1 MEIPHE
7 TRIRS
12 IMQIL
17 HSLSAIDRSRAVR
30 VSDIARLAGMRVEDV
45 VDAVNKLRVLGYV
58 NVEGDYVHLTQSA
71 IIKLS
76 SIYC

>member
-1 MEIPHE
+1 
-7 TRIRS
+7 
-12 IMQIL
+12 MQIL

-30 VSDIARLAGMRVEDV
+30 ISDLARLMGMRIEDV
-45 VDAVNKLRVLGYV
+45 TETVNKLKVLGYV
-58 NVEGDYVHLTQSA
+58 NVDGDYVHLTQSA

>member
-1 MEIPHE
+1 
-7 TRIRS
+7 
-12 IMQIL
+12 MQLL
-17 HSLSAIDRSRAVR
+17 HSLSAIDKSRAVKI
-30 VSDIARLAGMRVEDV
+30 SDLARLMGMRAEEVMET
-45 VDAVNKLRVLGYV
+45 VNKLKVLGYV